1 LCDYRYPHIVFRSTK
16 LLFID
21 IKLLQCNKFS
31 FMKGGAGRGSLARRS
46 IGREAR
52 AMSGVGRVW
61 AWLSKARTR
70 NVLGFLGAGLAAVVG
85 ALWQLYLHRA
95 PAPSP
100 VQPQPQLQAT
110 TAPPAS
116 INAAAAARLQ
126 ASQKRALD
134 AESAALDNVTRQ
146 IGAAGSPPS
155 PASGAHR

>member
-95 PAPSP
+95 PAPTLA
-100 VQPQPQLQAT
+100 QPQLQAT

-116 INAAAAARLQ
+116 TDAAAAARLQ

-134 AESAALDNVTRQ
+134 AEATALDNVTRQ
-146 IGAAGSPPS
+146 IDAAGSPPS